1 VPDGR
6 IESLFSLPLEEFTT
20 ARNAL
25 AGELRKSGDREA
37 SDEVKSLRKPTV
49 SAWAANQLARREKER
64 VRALLSAGGRLRK
77 AQTGL
82 LKGGDAQEL
91 RDALAAE
98 GKAVDELVE
107 AAAAMLAETG
117 HGSTHATLRRLATTL
132 QAAAVDE
139 EAGAA
144 LSAGVLTADLEPR
157 GLETLMQGFTPGKTG
172 RAAPRQRGQERERE
186 RERERELRQE
196 LDTRKRELRAAE
208 EAAAASRREASARE
222 KAVEKARVA
231 LERASERLD
240 AARSRT
246 APG

>member
-1 VPDGR
+1 M
-6 IESLFSLPLEEFTT
+6 
-20 ARNAL
+20 
-25 AGELRKSGDREA
+25 
-37 SDEVKSLRKPTV
+37 
-49 SAWAANQLARREKER
+49 
-64 VRALLSAGGRLRK
+64 LSAGERLRK

-144 LSAGVLTADLEPR
+144 LSEGVLTADLEPR
-157 GLETLMQGFTPGKTG
+157 GLETLMQGFTPGETR
-172 RAAPRQRGQERERE
+172 RAGVRQRGRERE
-186 RERERELRQE
+186 RGQKRERELRQE
-196 LDTRKRELRAAE
+196 LDTRKRELRDAE

-222 KAVEKARVA
+222 KAVEKARAA

-246 APG
+246 A